1 VCGSTV
7 FGAGPVGAGG
17 GVTGLAAE
25 GFTTTVGFAALGVG
39 ATGGFTG
46 AAGLGGAGAGSVVCL
61 RIALNT
67 SPGFEILERS
77 IFVLMPPGSVAA
89 GVVFADLGFSSPP
102 AKCLRT
108 RSARSG
114 SSELEWLFLSSTPMV
129 GR

>member
-1 VCGSTV
+1 M
-7 FGAGPVGAGG
+7 GAGG

-77 IFVLMPPGSVAA
+77 IFVLMPPGSVAGEA
-89 GVVFADLGFSSPP
+89 VFALGFSSPP

-108 RSARSG
+108 RSVTSG
-114 SSELEWLFLSSTPMV
+114 SSELEWLFLSLTPMV